1 MKLIGVIL
9 LCFIWCGLFTLHS
22 GIAQG
27 EKTKGKQNNQ
37 ISELVGNWSGESVCV
52 DRDKLPACHDEQV
65 IYRIA
70 KTSGKSDSLTITMDK
85 IVNNKPETMG
95 VFDFVYNAQKQ
106 TLSSEFTRNKWRG
119 IWEFAVKGDLLEGT
133 LATLPDKTIVRRIK
147 VKKDK

>member
-1 MKLIGVIL
+1 MKRIGVIL
-9 LCFIWCGLFTLHS
+9 WCFFLCGLLNIHS
-22 GIAQG
+22 VVTQG
-27 EKTKGKQNNQ
+27 KKTKGKQSSE

-52 DRDKLPACHDEQV
+52 DKEKFPACHDEQV

-70 KTSGKSDSLTITMDK
+70 KTSGKSDTLTITMDK

-106 TLSSEFTRNKWRG
+106 TLSSEFTRNKWHG
-119 IWEFAVKGDLLEGT
+119 IWEFVVKGDLLEGT
-133 LATLPDKTIVRRIK
+133 LAILPDKVIVRRIK